1 MHKPSDCLLDFLTLE
16 TVVEKRKSIS
26 ENNSIPS
33 GDLLLFEK
41 DCRPNRLSAKEMERF
56 RSERILPPAIS
67 AWGELSELL
76 LCMCLDDSTKKENP
90 SSGFSNFIN

>member
-1 MHKPSDCLLDFLTLE
+1 MKMECFD
-16 TVVEKRKSIS
+16 
-26 ENNSIPS
+26 
-33 GDLLLFEK
+33 
-41 DCRPNRLSAKEMERF
+41 MERL